1 MRIPKLTISGG
12 PVMGLASMLL
22 PWLLIIAVLL
32 AAGCTRQAGADAPEE
47 KDELAEAIE
56 SWIALG
62 DMAALYNPGLTL
74 TDRVE
79 IGRAVYYYSALHD
92 LPPMLVVSIIVVES
106 SGVPDA
112 VSPKGAVGLMQVMPW
127 WPAELGVE
135 ADLYDID
142 DNIRLGTFILADN
155 IRRWGPEEGVAR
167 YFWGSGRIPDGRYLA
182 AVMKTME
189 GLGG

>member
-1 MRIPKLTISGG
+1 MRIPKRTTTGG
-12 PVMGLASMLL
+12 PVGVG
-22 PWLLIIAVLL
+22 LLILLLYIIVVLST
-32 AAGCTRQAGADAPEE
+32 GCGRQATAHAPEE
-47 KDELAEAIE
+47 AAPRDELAEAIE

-62 DMAALYNPGLTL
+62 DMAGLYNPGLTL
-74 TDRVE
+74 TDRAE

-106 SGVPDA
+106 SGMPDA

-127 WPAELGVE
+127 WPAQLGVE
-135 ADLYDID
+135 ADLYKID

-155 IRRWGPEEGVAR
+155 IRRWGPEEGIAR
-167 YFWGSGRIPDGRYLA
+167 YFWGSGRVHDGRYLA

-189 GLGG
+189 GFDG